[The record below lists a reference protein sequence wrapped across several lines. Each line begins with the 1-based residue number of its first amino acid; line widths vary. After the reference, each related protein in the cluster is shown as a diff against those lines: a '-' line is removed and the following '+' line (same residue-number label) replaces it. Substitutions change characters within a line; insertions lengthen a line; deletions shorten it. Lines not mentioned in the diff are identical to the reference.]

1 MENPWVT
8 HIEEEQLERYAMGTL
23 PELEAAPVEEHLL
36 LCAGCRERLS
46 EFDEFLNTLR
56 SAEIDPVLS
65 SEPDHGRTIPPDESS
80 FLRKCAE

>member
-23 PELEAAPVEEHLL
+23 PELEAAIEEHSLS
-36 LCAGCRERLS
+36 AYFRDRLTV
-46 EFDEFLNTLR
+46 DEFLNTLR
-56 SAEIDPVLS
+56 SAENDPVLS